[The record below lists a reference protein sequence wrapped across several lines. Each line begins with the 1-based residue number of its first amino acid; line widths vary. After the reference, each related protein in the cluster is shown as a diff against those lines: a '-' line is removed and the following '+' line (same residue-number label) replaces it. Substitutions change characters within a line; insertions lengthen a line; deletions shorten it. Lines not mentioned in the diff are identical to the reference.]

1 MSLRG
6 SQEVCT
12 GAQRLAHASDRLH
25 LNQNLKDTAR
35 RCAKRQSCLATP
47 SCAYVQFTAG
57 GTSMLP
63 HYHHSRPFRALP
75 GQRHRLR
82 PYNLPK
88 VSLCAPLSLAA
99 LRLCPLWH
107 PPLLRHR
114 RHHARRDLARCGRAG
129 LRHAEPILNAGIAS
143 LQRGETAYTSNSGTI
158 ALRRALS
165 AHLSR
170 RYGVEY
176 DPETELL
183 ITVGVSEALYLAVTA
198 ILDPGDEV
206 IVPQP
211 CFVSYVPEVIFAGGV
226 AVTLPTYVQDE
237 FQVTGAALEAR
248 VTPRTKAILI
258 GYPNNPTGAV
268 LSRERMNEI
277 AQVAEKHDL
286 VVISD
291 EIYDRLVRGG
301 ARVLRLAA
309 GDAHAHHPFGGF
321 SKDYAMTGWRIG
333 YVAAPAEL
341 LAAMRKVHQ
350 YTIMSAPTTGQHAA
364 LAALEVGEEHVQ
376 RMVAEYDRRRRL
388 IVDGCNALGLDCFE
402 PRGAFYVFPSIA
414 RTGMSDDEFAERLL
428 MEEQVAVGAG
438 QRLRRGRRWLRANVL
453 CTVLREDRAGPG
465 AHPPLYAAP
474 RISCVARLPSTSSA
488 LEGFKRTTSAP
499 SEAKHRSAGFCWARL
514 DVAIASLEI
523 PTVV

>member
-1 MSLRG
+1 MRTFISRRVASVPPSGIRRFFDIAATMPDVISLG
-6 SQEVCT
+6 VGEPDFV
-12 GAQRLAHASDRLH
+12 
-25 LNQNLKDTAR
+25 
-35 RCAKRQSCLATP
+35 TP
-47 SCAYVQFTAG
+47 
-57 GTSMLP
+57 
-63 HYHHSRPFRALP
+63 
-75 GQRHRLR
+75 
-82 PYNLPK
+82 
-88 VSLCAPLSLAA
+88 
-99 LRLCPLWH
+99 
-107 PPLLRHR
+107 
-114 RHHARRDLARCGRAG
+114 
-129 LRHAEPILNAGIAS
+129 EPILNAGIAS

-226 AVTLPTYVQDE
+226 AVTLPTYVQDG

-268 LSRERMNEI
+268 LSRERMGEI
-277 AQVAEKHDL
+277 AQVAERHDL
-286 VVISD
+286 IVISD
-291 EIYDRLVRGG
+291 EIYDRLVYGVEHVCFASLPGMR
-301 ARVLRLAA
+301 ARTILL
-309 GDAHAHHPFGGF
+309 GGF

-402 PRGAFYVFPSIA
+402 PRGAFYVFPSVA
-414 RTGMSDDEFAERLL
+414 RTGMSDDDFAERLL
-428 MEEQVAVGAG
+428 MEEQVAVVPGNAFGEGGAG
-438 QRLRRGRRWLRANVL
+438 YVRM
-453 CTVLREDRAGPG
+453 C
-465 AHPPLYAAP
+465 YAQSYEK
-474 RISCVARLPSTSSA
+474 IEQA
-488 LEGFKRTTSAP
+488 LERM
-499 SEAKHRSAGFCWARL
+499 HRFMQRHG
-514 DVAIASLEI
+514 
-523 PTVV
+523 